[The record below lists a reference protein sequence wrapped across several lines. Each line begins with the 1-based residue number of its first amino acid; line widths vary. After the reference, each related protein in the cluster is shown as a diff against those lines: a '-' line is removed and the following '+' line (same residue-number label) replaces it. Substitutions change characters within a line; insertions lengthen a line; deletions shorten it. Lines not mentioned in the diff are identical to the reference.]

1 MLWLSKM
8 GYFWPKW
15 LFPTELIDRIVF
27 FFSNC
32 RFRKSLKMT
41 TFGKNVSNWLCLS
54 SNAPKRPFATKCSF
68 NFYLSFF
75 LILIFQIKPGQIS
88 GQIPTKSCLKMND
101 GRLENNNG
109 RVPYGAY
116 NQANA
121 KLVTADGDY
130 PSNYEHYS
138 NFEPKKPTG
147 IAHARNPGI
156 LKGLFLLKILFL
168 RNFLKG
174 Q

>member
-1 MLWLSKM
+1 MI
-8 GYFWPKW
+8 
-15 LFPTELIDRIVF
+15 FPIEIVRKCPEIDRF
-27 FFSNC
+27 QTKC
-32 RFRKSLKMT
+32 Q
-41 TFGKNVSNWLCLS
+41 
-54 SNAPKRPFATKCSF
+54 KRPINDLQNHIFATKCSF
-68 NFYLSFF
+68 SLHFSIFIENFFNLV
-75 LILIFQIKPGQIS
+75 FQIKPGQIS

-101 GRLENNNG
+101 GRLENNG

-156 LKGLFLLKILFL
+156 LKGLSRIFTKFPKSSIVT
-168 RNFLKG
+168 
-174 Q
+174 

>member
-1 MLWLSKM
+1 MQFSEFKFIVQKKILPIFHISKIYLNYNNFF
-8 GYFWPKW
+8 GTILY
-15 LFPTELIDRIVF
+15 LVF
-27 FFSNC
+27 
-32 RFRKSLKMT
+32 K
-41 TFGKNVSNWLCLS
+41 
-54 SNAPKRPFATKCSF
+54 
-68 NFYLSFF
+68 
-75 LILIFQIKPGQIS
+75 IKPGQLS

-101 GRLENNNG
+101 GRI
-109 RVPYGAY
+109 PYGAY

-156 LKGLFLLKILFL
+156 LKGMSRRMF
-168 RNFLKG
+168 
-174 Q
+174 

>member
-1 MLWLSKM
+1 
-8 GYFWPKW
+8 
-15 LFPTELIDRIVF
+15 
-27 FFSNC
+27 
-32 RFRKSLKMT
+32 
-41 TFGKNVSNWLCLS
+41 
-54 SNAPKRPFATKCSF
+54 
-68 NFYLSFF
+68 
-75 LILIFQIKPGQIS
+75 
-88 GQIPTKSCLKMND
+88 MND

-156 LKGLFLLKILFL
+156 LKGLFLFKLSFL

>member
-1 MLWLSKM
+1 
-8 GYFWPKW
+8 
-15 LFPTELIDRIVF
+15 
-27 FFSNC
+27 
-32 RFRKSLKMT
+32 
-41 TFGKNVSNWLCLS
+41 
-54 SNAPKRPFATKCSF
+54 
-68 NFYLSFF
+68 
-75 LILIFQIKPGQIS
+75 
-88 GQIPTKSCLKMND
+88 MND

-156 LKGLFLLKILFL
+156 LKGLFLLKLLFL

-174 Q
+174 QYSRDVWKICSKIWNTFDPYGNLLSALITDKLGWTLLMLDT

>member
-1 MLWLSKM
+1 
-8 GYFWPKW
+8 
-15 LFPTELIDRIVF
+15 
-27 FFSNC
+27 
-32 RFRKSLKMT
+32 
-41 TFGKNVSNWLCLS
+41 
-54 SNAPKRPFATKCSF
+54 
-68 NFYLSFF
+68 
-75 LILIFQIKPGQIS
+75 
-88 GQIPTKSCLKMND
+88 MND
-101 GRLENNNG
+101 GRLENNG

-156 LKGLFLLKILFL
+156 LKGLFWHKTRIFTK
-168 RNFLKG
+168 FPKG

>member
-1 MLWLSKM
+1 
-8 GYFWPKW
+8 
-15 LFPTELIDRIVF
+15 
-27 FFSNC
+27 
-32 RFRKSLKMT
+32 
-41 TFGKNVSNWLCLS
+41 
-54 SNAPKRPFATKCSF
+54 
-68 NFYLSFF
+68 
-75 LILIFQIKPGQIS
+75 
-88 GQIPTKSCLKMND
+88 MND

-156 LKGLFLLKILFL
+156 LKGLFLFKRSFL
-168 RNFLKG
+168 
-174 Q
+174 

>member
-1 MLWLSKM
+1 MLWSSKM
-8 GYFWPKW
+8 GYFWSKMAFSAKP
-15 LFPTELIDRIVF
+15 IDQIVF
-27 FFSNC
+27 SLKLQFLQKN
-32 RFRKSLKMT
+32 LKMT
-41 TFGKNVSNWLCLS
+41 TFGKNVSNWLRLS
-54 SNAPKRPFATKCSF
+54 TNALKWPFATKFSF
-68 NFYLSFF
+68 KFYFIF

-156 LKGLFLLKILFL
+156 LKGLFLFKLSFL
-168 RNFLKG
+168 RNFLKC